1 MIFGEMRGGKM
12 PWKKIATEDKIT
24 IIIVTII
31 GLLLV
36 CVINLILL

>member
-1 MIFGEMRGGKM
+1 M

-24 IIIVTII
+24 IIIVAII

-36 CVINLILL
+36 CVVNLLML